1 MSSLRLRARRF
12 KPRLMV
18 SSPRSLPIAWTRRIE
33 AHAVLHQLQHLV
45 AADAGVTREN
55 RGRAQGFGG
64 RLDPVDVLGRVE
76 DVIGLALGSSLPAV
90 LLDHRYLVDDLQ
102 LAMGVTE
109 GLAQGGEITI
119 HRGLRNRRALSIAAP
134 AGMF

>member
-18 SSPRSLPIAWTRRIE
+18 SSPRSLPIAWTRRME

-55 RGRAQGFGG
+55 RGRAQAFGG

-76 DVIGLALGSSLPAV
+76 DVMGLALCSFTPAV
-90 LLDHRYLVDDLQ
+90 LLDHRYVSDELA
-102 LAMGVTE
+102 LAMY
-109 GLAQGGEITI
+109 
-119 HRGLRNRRALSIAAP
+119 
-134 AGMF
+134 